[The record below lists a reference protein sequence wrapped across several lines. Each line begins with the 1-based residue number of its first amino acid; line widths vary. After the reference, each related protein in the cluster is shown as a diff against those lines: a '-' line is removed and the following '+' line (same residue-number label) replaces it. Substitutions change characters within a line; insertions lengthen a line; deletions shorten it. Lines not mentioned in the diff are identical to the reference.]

1 MLGIKKEPLQSEQS
15 FSSSGK
21 YEIYSLFK
29 SIKYNILP
37 FLTLEQSIDIE
48 SDYSSFVMIEKYDEK
63 YKV

>member
-15 FSSSGK
+15 FSSPGK

-29 SIKYNILP
+29 SIKYNTLP
-37 FLTLEQSIDIE
+37 FLTLEQSIDVE